1 MSGPLYV
8 AAGGGG
14 DAIMAAV
21 LSRVFYPDQRPTI
34 ATFAW
39 DRLMYDPLP
48 GPRTVADFD
57 GLRRLTPL
65 NFAVEQRTRP
75 RPPAGSTLPRLA
87 GDIDAILVL
96 LDPRGGADGLRK
108 QLAELVDYGSHQQVE
123 IVDVGGDAIAEG
135 HEPTLSSPLA
145 DALALAATV
154 GQRVAVHVHVA
165 GPGSDGELNQATMRA
180 RLRTTNAVL
189 VHRLSEQ
196 DAQLVARTLSWHPS
210 EATTMTLAAACGV
223 RGTVEIRTD
232 GTVIDLTEDSANVYR
247 ATLADVIGTSVSAE
261 AVMDSTSL
269 EVAEAQL
276 RIAIG
281 FTELDFEHSKAA
293 ARAHRVA
300 TDGLDPALAKK
311 RIRAYSAD
319 ARTRGIDYLT
329 FRRLAE
335 VAELTAAEAD
345 AMRRTLLA
353 DESNRWQ
360 FGLWTTT

>member
-1 MSGPLYV
+1 
-8 AAGGGG
+8 
-14 DAIMAAV
+14 
-21 LSRVFYPDQRPTI
+21 
-34 ATFAW
+34 
-39 DRLMYDPLP
+39 
-48 GPRTVADFD
+48 
-57 GLRRLTPL
+57 
-65 NFAVEQRTRP
+65 
-75 RPPAGSTLPRLA
+75 
-87 GDIDAILVL
+87 
-96 LDPRGGADGLRK
+96 
-108 QLAELVDYGSHQQVE
+108 
-123 IVDVGGDAIAEG
+123 
-135 HEPTLSSPLA
+135 
-145 DALALAATV
+145 
-154 GQRVAVHVHVA
+154 
-165 GPGSDGELNQATMRA
+165 
-180 RLRTTNAVL
+180 
-189 VHRLSEQ
+189 
-196 DAQLVARTLSWHPS
+196 
-210 EATTMTLAAACGV
+210 MTLAAACGV

-247 ATLADVIGTSVSAE
+247 ATLADVIGTSVS
-261 AVMDSTSL
+261 
-269 EVAEAQL
+269 AQL